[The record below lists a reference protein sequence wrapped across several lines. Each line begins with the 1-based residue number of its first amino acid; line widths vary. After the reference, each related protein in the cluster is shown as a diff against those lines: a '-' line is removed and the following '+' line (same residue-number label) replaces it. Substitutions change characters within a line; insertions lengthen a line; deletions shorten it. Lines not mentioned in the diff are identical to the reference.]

1 MANSNENDG
10 QRVSCDEIDST
21 EKDHFCKPDSR
32 SDTSN
37 SYSTSEGN
45 CVSSNSGKC
54 NSQSQEVHH
63 DEKRRSIK
71 SDANLSS
78 HIGNTSID
86 NIAAVSSSPP
96 RFMALE
102 EIMKAANDVY
112 NMCLAH
118 EIAVDEEFKLEK
130 QEPPPNTL
138 HKRVDE
144 MMRKAFWDLLQNEL
158 DESPPNYKRA
168 LMLLADIKENLMSF
182 LLPQHTRLKQEIDEI
197 LDLDLIKKQAEN
209 GALDF
214 QRYAHYVLS
223 VMARLC
229 APLRDEKIR
238 HLTQTTEVVPLFR

>member
-1 MANSNENDG
+1 MANPDETDG

-21 EKDHFCKPDSR
+21 EKDQFCKPDSR
-32 SDTSN
+32 SDISNPSQSDGSCVTSN
-37 SYSTSEGN
+37 FDR
-45 CVSSNSGKC
+45 C
-54 NSQSQEVHH
+54 NSEDDHR
-63 DEKRRSIK
+63 DEKKQKSSK

-78 HIGNTSID
+78 HYSNNSA
-86 NIAAVSSSPP
+86 NIASVSASPP

-130 QEPPPNTL
+130 QDPPPNTL

-168 LMLLADIKENLMSF
+168 LVLLAEIKENLMSF

-238 HLTQTTEVVPLFR
+238 QLTQTREVVPLFR